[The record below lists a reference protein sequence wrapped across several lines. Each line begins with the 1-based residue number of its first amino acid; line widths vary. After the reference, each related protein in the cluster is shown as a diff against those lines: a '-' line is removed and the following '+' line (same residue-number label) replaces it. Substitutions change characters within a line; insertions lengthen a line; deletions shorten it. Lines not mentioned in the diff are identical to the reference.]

1 MWAACAQGG
10 PWLSAPAR
18 MLTLEGFALF
28 LKNIHR
34 NAASRSKIKLEVVKY
49 RVPVAQCGTLRIQN
63 HWCHAHPLV
72 PYGTRMLRRLAVC
85 ASTSAK
91 TAGMSCRI
99 SRRSDA
105 INSSADVCCHTFA
118 SVSRE
123 WCGGLALLPGQV
135 DENEEIFRALVEKCR
150 HQSPQTSIDIAKP
163 AAMSTSISAIVW
175 RYVARICTPRRKSY
189 GVRAFGNRC
198 FYPFELSTHRKSQQ
212 EQREHDSHISVVGH
226 PGFFVA
232 NFAHESCRGH

>member
-1 MWAACAQGG
+1 MPC
-10 PWLSAPAR
+10 SCC
-18 MLTLEGFALF
+18 T
-28 LKNIHR
+28 
-34 NAASRSKIKLEVVKY
+34 
-49 RVPVAQCGTLRIQN
+49 CGTLRIQN

-135 DENEEIFRALVEKCR
+135 DENEEIFRSLVEKCR
-150 HQSPQTSIDIAKP
+150 HQSQQTSIDIAKP

-232 NFAHESCRGH
+232 KIDSMTT

>member
-135 DENEEIFRALVEKCR
+135 DENGEIFLSLVLPPPLLSVTSGAPPCLSTIFR
-150 HQSPQTSIDIAKP
+150 FWVFLAFLCAPTGCSLLFPFLFLCSVVSGTSIP
-163 AAMSTSISAIVW
+163 
-175 RYVARICTPRRKSY
+175 
-189 GVRAFGNRC
+189 
-198 FYPFELSTHRKSQQ
+198 YPSFVSHR
-212 EQREHDSHISVVGH
+212 GLLT
-226 PGFFVA
+226 
-232 NFAHESCRGH
+232 

>member
-1 MWAACAQGG
+1 MRARWALAVGTSTHAHTRRVRFVFEKHPQ
-10 PWLSAPAR
+10 
-18 MLTLEGFALF
+18 E
-28 LKNIHR
+28 
-34 NAASRSKIKLEVVKY
+34 RSKQVKDQAGG
-49 RVPVAQCGTLRIQN
+49 RQVPCSCCTCGTLRIQN

-135 DENEEIFRALVEKCR
+135 DENGEIFLSLVLPPPLLSVTSGAPPCLSTIFR
-150 HQSPQTSIDIAKP
+150 FWVFLAFLCAPTGCSLLFPFLFLCSVVSGTSIP
-163 AAMSTSISAIVW
+163 HPSFVS
-175 RYVARICTPRRKSY
+175 
-189 GVRAFGNRC
+189 
-198 FYPFELSTHRKSQQ
+198 HR
-212 EQREHDSHISVVGH
+212 GLLT
-226 PGFFVA
+226 
-232 NFAHESCRGH
+232 